1 MVSVLTKGKD
11 VRPMESVTP
20 SSRLT
25 FWEAASIIIGHG
37 IGAGILSVPYL
48 ASRNSWWDMLWIAAA
63 AYLINLLL
71 HFMIAELSYNNGG
84 AQFIRCFEREL
95 FVGKIGKLL
104 TWVAFALLGFSTV
117 VNVSGFITGAAAALT
132 VWLGLPELA
141 AMLLFY
147 IVSAGIVYLGLK
159 VVGVCEKIAVFS
171 MVGVVGILLAAT
183 LLSELSPLSTSFI
196 ASSNLLALYSMV
208 AFSLSAVMS
217 TPQVVKGLQGDVK
230 RIRGA
235 IAAGTG
241 LNLLLILVI
250 TFMTLL
256 GAGSDISQNGALVD
270 LAAHLGGW
278 VSVIGYIFTLLAL
291 ATSFWA
297 NTLNLRDIVDE
308 QVHWGPRWSWL
319 AASLPCLVI
328 ALLRFTSFVGFTR
341 LASVV
346 QVLTGVGII
355 VAYHRSRKKAGA
367 SPICGSFGTL
377 PFQILVVAGTLL
389 STIGALLPV
398 K

>member
-1 MVSVLTKGKD
+1 
-11 VRPMESVTP
+11 MEPVQ
-20 SSRLT
+20 SSARLT

-48 ASRNSWWDMLWIAAA
+48 ASRNSWWDILWIAAV

-84 AQFIRCFEREL
+84 AQFIRCFEKEL
-95 FVGKIGKLL
+95 FVGRIGKIL
-104 TWVAFALLGFSTV
+104 TWIAFALLGFSTI

-132 VWLGLPELA
+132 AWLGLPELA

-147 IVSAGIVYLGLK
+147 IVSAAIVYLGLK

-183 LLSELSPLSTSFI
+183 LLSELSPLSTDSI
-196 ASSNLLALYSMV
+196 AFTNLLALYSMV

-230 RIRGA
+230 QIRRA

-256 GAGSDISQNGALVD
+256 GAGRDISQNGALVD

-278 VSVIGYIFTLLAL
+278 VSIIGYIFTLLAL

-308 QVHWGPRWSWL
+308 QVHWGPQWSWL
-319 AASLPCLVI
+319 VASLPCLVI

-346 QVLTGVGII
+346 QVLTGVGYI
-355 VAYHRSRKKAGA
+355 VGYNPDRPNARANPMCGRRRS
-367 SPICGSFGTL
+367 L
-377 PFQILVVAGTLL
+377 PVQILVIAGTLL
-389 STIGALLPV
+389 STVGALLPV

>member
-1 MVSVLTKGKD
+1 
-11 VRPMESVTP
+11 MESVTP

-63 AYLINLLL
+63 ADLINLLL

-132 VWLGLPELA
+132 GWLGLPELA

>member
-1 MVSVLTKGKD
+1 
-11 VRPMESVTP
+11 MEPVQ
-20 SSRLT
+20 SSARLT

-48 ASRNSWWDMLWIAAA
+48 ASRNSWWDILWIAAVV
-63 AYLINLLL
+63 YLINLLL

-84 AQFIRCFEREL
+84 AQFIRCFEKEL
-95 FVGKIGKLL
+95 FVGRIGKIL
-104 TWVAFALLGFSTV
+104 TWIAFALLGFSTI

-132 VWLGLPELA
+132 AWLGLPELA

-147 IVSAGIVYLGLK
+147 IVSAAIVYLGLK

-183 LLSELSPLSTSFI
+183 LFSELSPLSTDSI
-196 ASSNLLALYSMV
+196 AFTNLLALYSMV

-230 RIRGA
+230 QIRRA

-256 GAGSDISQNGALVD
+256 GAGRDISQNGALVD

-278 VSVIGYIFTLLAL
+278 VSIIGYIFTLLAL

-308 QVHWGPRWSWL
+308 QVHWGPQWSWL
-319 AASLPCLVI
+319 VASLPCLVI

-355 VAYHRSRKKAGA
+355 VAYHRSRRKAGA
-367 SPICGSFGTL
+367 SPICGRFGTL
-377 PFQILVVAGTLL
+377 PFQILVIAGTLL
-389 STIGALLPV
+389 STVGALLPV

>member
-1 MVSVLTKGKD
+1 
-11 VRPMESVTP
+11 MEPVQSTA
-20 SSRLT
+20 RLT

-48 ASRNSWWDMLWIAAA
+48 ASRNSWWDILWIAAV

-84 AQFIRCFEREL
+84 AQFIRCFEKEL
-95 FVGKIGKLL
+95 FVGRIGKIL
-104 TWVAFALLGFSTV
+104 TWIAFALLGFSTI

-132 VWLGLPELA
+132 AWLGLPELA

-147 IVSAGIVYLGLK
+147 IVSAAIVYLGLK

-183 LLSELSPLSTSFI
+183 LLSELSPLSTDSI
-196 ASSNLLALYSMV
+196 AFTNLLALYSMV

-230 RIRGA
+230 QIRRA

-256 GAGSDISQNGALVD
+256 GAGRDISQNGALVD

-278 VSVIGYIFTLLAL
+278 VSIIGYIFTLLAL

-319 AASLPCLVI
+319 VASLPCLVI

-355 VAYHRSRKKAGA
+355 VAYHRSRRKAGA
-367 SPICGSFGTL
+367 SPICGRFGTL
-377 PFQILVVAGTLL
+377 PFQILVIAGTLL
-389 STIGALLPV
+389 STVGALLPV

>member
-1 MVSVLTKGKD
+1 
-11 VRPMESVTP
+11 MESVTP

-319 AASLPCLVI
+319 TASLPCLVI

>member
-1 MVSVLTKGKD
+1 
-11 VRPMESVTP
+11 MEPVQ
-20 SSRLT
+20 SSARLT

-48 ASRNSWWDMLWIAAA
+48 ASRNSWWDILWIAAV

-71 HFMIAELSYNNGG
+71 HFMIAELSYNNGS
-84 AQFIRCFEREL
+84 AQFIRCFEKEL
-95 FVGKIGKLL
+95 FVGRIGKIL
-104 TWVAFALLGFSTV
+104 TWIAFALLGFSTI

-132 VWLGLPELA
+132 AWLGLPELA

-147 IVSAGIVYLGLK
+147 IVSAAIVYLGLK

-183 LLSELSPLSTSFI
+183 LFSELSPLSTDSI
-196 ASSNLLALYSMV
+196 AFTNLLALYSMV

-230 RIRGA
+230 QIRQA

-256 GAGSDISQNGALVD
+256 GAGRDISQNGALVD

-278 VSVIGYIFTLLAL
+278 VSIIGYIFTLLAL

-308 QVHWGPRWSWL
+308 QVHWGPQWSWL
-319 AASLPCLVI
+319 VASLPCLVI

-355 VAYHRSRKKAGA
+355 VAYHRSRRKAGA
-367 SPICGSFGTL
+367 SPICGRFGTL
-377 PFQILVVAGTLL
+377 PSQILVIAGTLL
-389 STIGALLPV
+389 STVGALLPV

>member
-1 MVSVLTKGKD
+1 
-11 VRPMESVTP
+11 MEPVQ
-20 SSRLT
+20 SSARLT

-48 ASRNSWWDMLWIAAA
+48 ASRNSWWDILWIAAV

-84 AQFIRCFEREL
+84 AQFIRCFEKEL
-95 FVGKIGKLL
+95 FVGRIGKIL
-104 TWVAFALLGFSTV
+104 TWIAFALLGFSTI

-132 VWLGLPELA
+132 AWLGLPELA

-147 IVSAGIVYLGLK
+147 IVSAAIVYLGLK

-183 LLSELSPLSTSFI
+183 LLSELSPLSTDSI
-196 ASSNLLALYSMV
+196 AFTNLLALYSMV

-230 RIRGA
+230 QIRRA

-256 GAGSDISQNGALVD
+256 GAGRDISQNGALVD

-278 VSVIGYIFTLLAL
+278 VSIIGYIFTLLAL

-319 AASLPCLVI
+319 VASLPCLVI

-355 VAYHRSRKKAGA
+355 VAYHRSRRKAGA
-367 SPICGSFGTL
+367 SPICGRFGTL
-377 PFQILVVAGTLL
+377 PFQILVIAGTLL
-389 STIGALLPV
+389 STVGALLPV

>member
-1 MVSVLTKGKD
+1 
-11 VRPMESVTP
+11 MEPVQ
-20 SSRLT
+20 SSARLT

-48 ASRNSWWDMLWIAAA
+48 ASRNSWWDILWIAAV

-84 AQFIRCFEREL
+84 AQFIRCFEKEV
-95 FVGKIGKLL
+95 FVGRIGKIL
-104 TWVAFALLGFSTV
+104 TWIAFALLGFSTI

-132 VWLGLPELA
+132 AWLGLPELA

-147 IVSAGIVYLGLK
+147 IVSAAIVYLGLK

-183 LLSELSPLSTSFI
+183 LLSELSPLSTDSI
-196 ASSNLLALYSMV
+196 AFTNLLALYSMV

-230 RIRGA
+230 QIRRA

-256 GAGSDISQNGALVD
+256 GAGRDISQNGALVD

-278 VSVIGYIFTLLAL
+278 VSIIGYIFTLLAL

-319 AASLPCLVI
+319 VASLPCLVI

-355 VAYHRSRKKAGA
+355 VAYHRSRRKAGA
-367 SPICGSFGTL
+367 SPICGRFGTL
-377 PFQILVVAGTLL
+377 PFQILVIAGTLL
-389 STIGALLPV
+389 STVGALLPV

>member
-1 MVSVLTKGKD
+1 
-11 VRPMESVTP
+11 MEPVQ
-20 SSRLT
+20 SSARLT

-48 ASRNSWWDMLWIAAA
+48 ASRNSWWDILWIAAV

-84 AQFIRCFEREL
+84 AQFIRCFEKEL
-95 FVGKIGKLL
+95 FVGRIGKIL
-104 TWVAFALLGFSTV
+104 TWIAFALLGFSTI

-132 VWLGLPELA
+132 AWLGLPELA

-147 IVSAGIVYLGLK
+147 IVSAAIVYLGLK

-183 LLSELSPLSTSFI
+183 LLSELSPLSTDSI
-196 ASSNLLALYSMV
+196 AFTNLLALYSMV

-230 RIRGA
+230 QIRRA

-256 GAGSDISQNGALVD
+256 GAGRDISQNGALVG

-278 VSVIGYIFTLLAL
+278 VSIIGYIFTLLAL

-319 AASLPCLVI
+319 IASLPCLVI

-355 VAYHRSRKKAGA
+355 VAYHRSRRKAGA
-367 SPICGSFGTL
+367 SPICGRFGTL
-377 PFQILVVAGTLL
+377 PFQILVIAGTLL
-389 STIGALLPV
+389 STVGALLPV